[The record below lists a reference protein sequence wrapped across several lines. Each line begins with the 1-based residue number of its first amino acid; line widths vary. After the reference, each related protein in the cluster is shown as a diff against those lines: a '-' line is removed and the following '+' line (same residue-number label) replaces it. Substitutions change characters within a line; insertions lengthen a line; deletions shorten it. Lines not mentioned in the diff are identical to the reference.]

1 MNALAE
7 ATEENAHKASG
18 LSDWSMG
25 IVEEMQQLRRLVTHL
40 EEGRYASVPYY
51 PLIIEAHRS
60 SIRMARFALSGL
72 VDLVDLVY
80 WVDLVDLT
88 DLVDVVELTD

>member
-7 ATEENAHKASG
+7 ATEDNAHKASG

-40 EEGRYASVPYY
+40 EKGRYGSAPYYY
-51 PLIIEAHRS
+51 PLISDAHRS
-60 SIRMARFALSGL
+60 RIRMARFALSGL
-72 VDLVDLVY
+72 VAAFLIRNARI
-80 WVDLVDLT
+80 
-88 DLVDVVELTD
+88 